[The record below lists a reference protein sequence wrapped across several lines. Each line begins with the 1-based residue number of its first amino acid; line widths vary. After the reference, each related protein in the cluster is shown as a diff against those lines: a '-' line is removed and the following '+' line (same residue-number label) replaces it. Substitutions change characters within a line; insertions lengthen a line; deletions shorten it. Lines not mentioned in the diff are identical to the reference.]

1 MTNVATKIPAHYRPA
16 VNLNATALN
25 EDIKSA
31 FLKINGFAYTNSL
44 EISNPT
50 DLKALSEFD
59 YTSQIVEMSKKGKK
73 KLAKHIYKI
82 NNHMSINRI
91 NSFFRFI
98 RDRFNTGL
106 TLTGLIIKPSKAEQA
121 IIESREKFK
130 KLKSEMLLA
139 KKDYLEKKKSYYGT
153 KYFGS

>member
-82 NNHMSINRI
+82 NNHMSINKI
-91 NSFFRFI
+91 NSFLRFI
-98 RDRFNTGL
+98 RDRFYAGL
-106 TLTGLIIKPSKAEQA
+106 NLSIKPPKAEQA